1 MKNFWNVIKEKI
13 SNENGILSIGVSDVI
28 GSGISSIFWLY
39 IASVIEPG
47 DYGEIHYFLGIAAMA
62 QIISMF
68 GNPNVLTVSSA
79 KKENIQST
87 LYLLSIIPTIISSL
101 IIIFLFDR
109 VDAAVLVIGYVIFQ
123 SVNSVILG
131 RKFYKKYAKMIL
143 IQKSLTII
151 LGVSF
156 FYAIG
161 PTGILIALALTFIP
175 HYSVFIKEFK
185 NQKIDFSFL
194 KVKKNFL
201 INNYLMTMAG
211 SFGGQLDKI
220 ILAPLLGFTLLG
232 NYSLSVQIFT
242 ILVMFSSISFKYLL
256 PQDSTGISNKR
267 IKKIIILISI
277 IISLSGY
284 FFLPKLIPMLFPKF
298 IETIDAIGIMSLA
311 VLPEAVAMLCISKM
325 LGQEKTKVILITKL
339 LALATIM
346 IGFITFGPVFGITG
360 LAWIFVLASIL
371 QACVLGIST
380 KIHNKKNEVR

>member
-1 MKNFWNVIKEKI
+1 
-13 SNENGILSIGVSDVI
+13 
-28 GSGISSIFWLY
+28 
-39 IASVIEPG
+39 
-47 DYGEIHYFLGIAAMA
+47 
-62 QIISMF
+62 
-68 GNPNVLTVSSA
+68 
-79 KKENIQST
+79 
-87 LYLLSIIPTIISSL
+87 
-101 IIIFLFDR
+101 
-109 VDAAVLVIGYVIFQ
+109 VIGYVIFQ